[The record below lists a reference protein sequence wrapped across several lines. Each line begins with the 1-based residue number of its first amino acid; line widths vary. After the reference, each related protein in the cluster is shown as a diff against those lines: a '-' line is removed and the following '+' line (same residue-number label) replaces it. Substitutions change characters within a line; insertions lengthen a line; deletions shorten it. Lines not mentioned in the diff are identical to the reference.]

1 MVRSRKSHN
10 ATTVE
15 WRQPLIFRPFQ
26 VICALWMMVC
36 FTPSL
41 SGAAMESLP
50 EDNPVYRQVQAIYE
64 RLVAAFGEGRMP
76 PRLLVIPKGTKVRE
90 PIASSSG
97 GNEGGLAF
105 EANSGMLTE
114 GYVAIEERTVEVLA
128 GLGKDQDNAL
138 AFLLAHELAH
148 VYLHHGWVGEFGN
161 SFARTDMGR
170 KMMKAATYEEVVK
183 RETEAD
189 HFGGFYGYLAGFDT
203 LGVAPRAL
211 ERIYAGFG
219 LADQLPNYPSR
230 AERVA
235 IAERQM
241 ESLKKLVPVYDAG
254 NRLLILGRYEEAG
267 RIFAHL
273 AQIFPSREMFNNAGV
288 AFALEAVRL
297 LPPKAIPFVYP
308 FELDAETRLQNQEQN
323 GRRIARSGQ
332 EDDQSVRRV
341 RLLRRALNAF
351 EQAGRRDDRYA
362 TARVNSAAVQS
373 LLGEQDEALRLSG
386 SALALARE
394 EDERVT
400 AGHALVVRGI
410 ALARTGEIQHAKS
423 ELAAARQVVPELAD
437 LNTAAI
443 EGMAVPILVAPSNEM
458 PGQQETIAG
467 YSARESLS
475 RKNDYVSFNLNPA
488 EKGEPT
494 LAIHSWKGPGLDCM
508 VIDLDGR
515 HISTVS
521 TVPKFQD
528 SSARG
533 VHVGSPLASLG
544 QLYGSADRIV
554 PSRQGAWYVYNSA
567 GIVFEV
573 DAGSKVCGW
582 FLFAFR

>member
-1 MVRSRKSHN
+1 M
-10 ATTVE
+10 
-15 WRQPLIFRPFQ
+15 IFRPIQ
-26 VICALWMMVC
+26 VIRVLLMMVC
-36 FTPSL
+36 SAPSF

-50 EDNPVYRQVQAIYE
+50 EDSPVYRQVQAIYE
-64 RLVAAFGEGRMP
+64 RLAPAFGEGRMP
-76 PRLLVIPKGTKVRE
+76 PRLLVIPKGTKVRD

-105 EANSGMLTE
+105 EASSGMLTE

-148 VYLHHGWVGEFGN
+148 VFLHHGWVGEFGN

-297 LPPKAIPFVYP
+297 LPPKSIPFVYP
-308 FELDAETRLQNQEQN
+308 FELDAETRLLNQEQD
-323 GRRIARSGQ
+323 GRRIARTGQ
-332 EDDQSVRRV
+332 ESDQPVRRV

-351 EQAGRRDDRYA
+351 EQAARRDNRYA
-362 TARVNSAAVQS
+362 TAGINSAAVQS
-373 LLGEQDEALRLSG
+373 LLGEQDEALRLAG
-386 SALALARE
+386 AALALARE
-394 EDERVT
+394 EEERVT

-410 ALARTGEIQHAKS
+410 ALARTGELQRAKS
-423 ELAAARQVVPELAD
+423 ELLAARQVVPELAD
-437 LNTAAI
+437 INIAAL
-443 EGMAVPILVAPSNEM
+443 EGRAVPIQAATPNDM
-458 PGQQETIAG
+458 AGQLEKIAG
-467 YSARESLS
+467 YSARETFSRSKDQVSFSLS
-475 RKNDYVSFNLNPA
+475 PA
-488 EKGEPT
+488 EKGDPT
-494 LAIHSWKGPGLDCM
+494 LAIHSWRGPDWECT
-508 VIDLDGR
+508 VIDLEGR
-515 HISTVS
+515 RIGTASTGR
-521 TVPKFQD
+521 TYQGN
-528 SSARG
+528 SARG
-533 VHVGSPLASLG
+533 LRVGSPLASLG
-544 QLYGSADRIV
+544 QMYGSADRIV
-554 PSRQGAWYVYNSA
+554 PSRQGAWYVYNTD

-573 DAGSKVCGW
+573 DAAGKVCGW
-582 FLFAFR
+582 FLFALR

>member
-1 MVRSRKSHN
+1 
-10 ATTVE
+10 
-15 WRQPLIFRPFQ
+15 LIFRKFR
-26 VICALWMMVC
+26 IFCILWILTC
-36 FTPSL
+36 CIPSP

-50 EDNPVYRQVQAIYE
+50 EENPVYRRVQAIYE
-64 RLVAAFGEGRMP
+64 RLVLAFGEGRLP

-105 EANSGMLTE
+105 EASSGMLAE

-128 GLGKDQDNAL
+128 SLGRDQDNAI

-148 VYLHHGWVGEFGN
+148 VYLHHGWVGDFGN

-203 LGVAPRAL
+203 LDVAPRAL

-219 LADQLPNYPSR
+219 LPDQLPNYPSR

-235 IAERQM
+235 IAERQI
-241 ESLKKLVPVYDAG
+241 ESLKKLVPIYDAG
-254 NRLLILGRYEEAG
+254 NRLLILGHYEEAG
-267 RIFAHL
+267 RIFTHL

-297 LPPKAIPFVYP
+297 LPPKAIPYAYP
-308 FELDAETRLQNQEQN
+308 FELDAETRLQDQEQN
-323 GRRIARSGQ
+323 GRRIARAGR

-351 EQAGRRDDRYA
+351 EQAARRDSRYA
-362 TARVNSAAVQS
+362 AARINCAAVQS
-373 LLGEQDEALRLSG
+373 LLGEQDEAIRLAG
-386 SALALARE
+386 AALVLARE
-394 EDERVT
+394 EDERVA

-410 ALARTGEIQHAKS
+410 ALARTGELQRARS
-423 ELAAARQVVPELAD
+423 ELLAARQVVPELAD
-437 LNTAAI
+437 INIAAL
-443 EGMAVPILVAPSNEM
+443 EGRAAPVQAAAPNDVT
-458 PGQQETIAG
+458 GRLETIGG
-467 YSARESLS
+467 YSARQTLAHSGEQVSFSLS
-475 RKNDYVSFNLNPA
+475 PA
-488 EKGEPT
+488 EKGEPA
-494 LAIHSWKGPGLDCM
+494 LAVHSWRGPGWDCT
-508 VIDLDGR
+508 VVDLEGR
-515 HISTVS
+515 RIGTASAGPTY
-521 TVPKFQD
+521 QG

-533 VHVGSPLASLG
+533 LHVGSPLASLG
-544 QLYGSADRIV
+544 QLYGNADRVV
-554 PSRQGAWYVYNSA
+554 PSRQGAWYVYNA
-567 GIVFEV
+567 DGIVFEV
-573 DAGSKVCGW
+573 DAAGKVCGW
-582 FLFAFR
+582 FLFALR

>member
-1 MVRSRKSHN
+1 
-10 ATTVE
+10 
-15 WRQPLIFRPFQ
+15 LIFRPLQ
-26 VICALWMMVC
+26 VICALLMMVC
-36 FTPSL
+36 SIPSFC
-41 SGAAMESLP
+41 GAAMESLS
-50 EDNPVYRQVQAIYE
+50 EDNPVYRHVQGIYE
-64 RLVAAFGEGRMP
+64 RLVPAFGEGRMP

-128 GLGKDQDNAL
+128 DLGKDQDNAL

-148 VYLHHGWVGEFGN
+148 VFLHHGWVGDFGN

-211 ERIYAGFG
+211 ERIYAGYG
-219 LADQLPNYPSR
+219 LSDQLPNYPSR

-241 ESLKKLVPVYDAG
+241 ENLRKLVPVYDAG

-297 LPPKAIPFVYP
+297 LPPNALPFIYP
-308 FELDAETRLQNQEQN
+308 FELDAETRLLNQEQN

-332 EDDQSVRRV
+332 QDDQSVRRV
-341 RLLRRALNAF
+341 RLLHRALNAF
-351 EQAGRRDDRYA
+351 EQAGRRDNGYA
-362 TARVNSAAVQS
+362 TAGINSAAVQS
-373 LLGEQDEALRLSG
+373 LLGEQDEAIRLAG
-386 SALALARE
+386 AALALARDGE
-394 EDERVT
+394 ERVT

-410 ALARTGEIQHAKS
+410 ALARIGELQRAKS
-423 ELAAARQVVPELAD
+423 ELLAARQVVPELAD
-437 LNTAAI
+437 INLAALEGRAAPIQAAAPNDTAGKL
-443 EGMAVPILVAPSNEM
+443 ETVAGFSA
-458 PGQQETIAG
+458 GETFSR
-467 YSARESLS
+467 SANQASFSLS
-475 RKNDYVSFNLNPA
+475 PA

-494 LAIHSWKGPGLDCM
+494 LAIHSWQGSDCECT
-508 VIDLDGR
+508 VIDFEGHRIGTAATGR
-515 HISTVS
+515 TYQGI
-521 TVPKFQD
+521 
-528 SSARG
+528 SARG
-533 VHVGSPLASLG
+533 LRVGSPLASVG
-544 QLYGSADRIV
+544 QMYGSADRIV
-554 PSRQGAWYVYNSA
+554 PSRQGAWYVYNTD

-573 DAGSKVCGW
+573 DAGGKVCGW
-582 FLFAFR
+582 FLFALR